1 MNNNPYIDAAAPILA
16 GAPELNDDQRA
27 DLHDIFHGSKDS
39 EELVQKLQSY
49 KAPDHVK
56 ASLFD
61 AKHASMPGQEPVAKT
76 LAAIS
81 KVKEIPADVLDLAE
95 SHPNVLKALTGA
107 ANTPEKEA
115 GKPAG
120 EGKPAGDGKTP
131 AAKKL
136 PEMVPDVPAT
146 PSGHALVH
154 TSDHRF
160 HHIPVANIDKAR
172 QIDPN
177 LTVLH
182 TEA

>member
-1 MNNNPYIDAAAPILA
+1 MNNNPYIDHAAPILA
-16 GAPELNDDQRA
+16 GEPTITDDDRSN
-27 DLHDIFHGSKDS
+27 LWDIFHGSKDS

-49 KAPDHVK
+49 EAPDHVK

-120 EGKPAGDGKTP
+120 EGKPVGDGKVST
-131 AAKKL
+131 AKKTPL
-136 PEMVPDVPAT
+136 VAPDVPVT
-146 PSGHALVH
+146 PAGHALVH